1 MSEQTERALQRT
13 THIEKEIALLTRI
26 IERDDVLAD
35 VLTFLINLNH
45 DNVEVRKQ
53 RDDLINRMT
62 RITQ

>member
-1 MSEQTERALQRT
+1 MHERRAA
-13 THIEKEIALLTRI
+13 HVDKEIALLTRI
-26 IERDDVLAD
+26 IERDAILAD

-45 DNVEVRKQ
+45 DNAEIRKH